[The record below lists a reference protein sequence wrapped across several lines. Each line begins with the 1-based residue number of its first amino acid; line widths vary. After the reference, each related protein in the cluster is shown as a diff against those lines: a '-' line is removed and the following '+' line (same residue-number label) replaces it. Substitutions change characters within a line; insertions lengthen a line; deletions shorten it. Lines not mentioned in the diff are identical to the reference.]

1 MAKNFVVS
9 MILNARETVS
19 GPMRRVQS
27 MLTGIRARAS
37 AVTRSLGFHK
47 ITDGFRRLGS
57 SFAGLG
63 RHISGVG
70 VGLLGLAGIGFGGGV
85 LAWLHSGAGEA
96 DVLAKFGRTVGISTE
111 RLQQWQHAANQA
123 AGMSNEELRKS
134 FRDLAKNVGDAA
146 NGIGRAKPIFEAL
159 GIPLRDN
166 QGNVR
171 DLNDLLPELQS
182 AFRKIENPALR
193 TSTAMKLFGESGSKM
208 SLLLQ
213 QPQEEMDRL
222 FGDMERLGMIS
233 NEAAADTEAY
243 NDALDSWGKS
253 FTGIR
258 NGLMAYFMPMM
269 TPLIKKMTEF
279 MVSMRPEVVERL
291 GSAISGAANTMM
303 GWFTVAQDGTT
314 PAGQALKSFMATIES
329 LISYGGK
336 IVDFLGGWQN
346 AALALGGILAG
357 PFIASLLSVGTAF
370 AQLGWILASNPIVLA
385 AGLIAGAVYTIY
397 DNWDGIVGYFTGKI
411 DAVRSAFK
419 TGFIDGVMAYM
430 AEFNP
435 FAILYDG
442 FTGLVK
448 YLTDFDLAAMISEKV
463 QAMMSVLPDWVKD
476 KIGVSVS
483 GETPKVPPPGAPP
496 PPPAGAGS
504 MVHNA
509 RQVEQAKAQVYQ
521 GAKAPDP
528 VEGKIV
534 VEIVGDGAA
543 NARVRQSKSTGI
555 GLETSLRTGPS
566 LAGMG
571 AG

>member
-166 QGNVR
+166 HGNVR

-233 NEAAADTEAY
+233 NEAAGDTEAY

-314 PAGQALKSFMATIES
+314 PAGQALRSFMSTIEN

-336 IVDFLGGWQN
+336 IIDFLGGWQN

-370 AQLGWILASNPIVLA
+370 AQLGWVLASNPIVLA

-448 YLTDFDLAAMISEKV
+448 YLTDFDLAAIISEKV
-463 QAMMSVLPDWVKD
+463 QAMMSVLPDWVVEKL
-476 KIGVSVS
+476 GVGKAEPVQSAP
-483 GETPKVPPPGAPP
+483 TPVQSAD
-496 PPPAGAGS
+496 PPAVS
-504 MVHNA
+504 MEQSA
-509 RQVEQAKAQVYQ
+509 RQVEQAKAQAYQ
-521 GAKAPDP
+521 GARAPDP

>member
-166 QGNVR
+166 HGNVR

-233 NEAAADTEAY
+233 NEAAGDTEAY

-314 PAGQALKSFMATIES
+314 PAGQALKSFMSTIEN

-336 IVDFLGGWQN
+336 IIDFLGGWQN

-370 AQLGWILASNPIVLA
+370 AQLGWVLASNPIVLA

-448 YLTDFDLAAMISEKV
+448 YLTDFDLAAIISEKV
-463 QAMMSVLPDWVKD
+463 QAMMSVLPDWVVEKL
-476 KIGVSVS
+476 GVGKAEPVQSAPTPVQSADPAAVS
-483 GETPKVPPPGAPP
+483 MEQ
-496 PPPAGAGS
+496 S
-504 MVHNA
+504 A
-509 RQVEQAKAQVYQ
+509 RQVEQAKAQAYQ
-521 GAKAPDP
+521 GARAPDP

>member
-314 PAGQALKSFMATIES
+314 PAGQALKSFMSTIES

-336 IVDFLGGWQN
+336 IIEFLGGWQN

-463 QAMMSVLPDWVKD
+463 QAMMSVLPDWVVEKL
-476 KIGVSVS
+476 GV
-483 GETPKVPPPGAPP
+483 GKAAPVQAAP
-496 PPPAGAGS
+496 APVQPADPPAVS
-504 MVHNA
+504 MEQSA
-509 RQVEQAKAQVYQ
+509 RQVEQAKAQAYQ
-521 GAKAPDP
+521 VAKAPDP

>member
-96 DVLAKFGRTVGISTE
+96 DVLAKFGRTVGLSAE

-123 AGMSNEELRKS
+123 AGMTNEELRKS
-134 FRDLAKNVGDAA
+134 FRDLSKNVGDAA
-146 NGIGRAKPIFEAL
+146 NGIGRARPIFEAL
-159 GIPLRDN
+159 GIPLRDSS
-166 QGNVR
+166 GEMR
-171 DLNDLLPELQS
+171 TLNEILPELQA
-182 AFRKIENPALR
+182 AFQKIEDPSLK
-193 TSTAMKLFGESGSKM
+193 TSAAMKLFGESGSKM

-233 NEAAADTEAY
+233 NEAAGDTEAY

-303 GWFTVAQDGTT
+303 GLFTVAQDGTT
-314 PAGQALKSFMATIES
+314 PAGQALKSFMSTIEN

-336 IVDFLGGWQN
+336 IIDFLGGWQN

-370 AQLGWILASNPIVLA
+370 AQLGWVLASNPIVLA

-448 YLTDFDLAAMISEKV
+448 YLTDFDLAAIISEKV
-463 QAMMSVLPDWVKD
+463 QAMMSVLPDWVVEKL
-476 KIGVSVS
+476 GVGKAEPLQSAP
-483 GETPKVPPPGAPP
+483 TPVQSAD
-496 PPPAGAGS
+496 PPAVS
-504 MVHNA
+504 MEQSA
-509 RQVEQAKAQVYQ
+509 RQVEQAKAQAYQ
-521 GAKAPDP
+521 GARAPDP

>member
-96 DVLAKFGRTVGISTE
+96 DVLAKFGRTVGLSAE

-123 AGMSNEELRKS
+123 AGMTNEELRKS
-134 FRDLAKNVGDAA
+134 FRDLSKNVGDAA
-146 NGIGRAKPIFEAL
+146 NGIGRARPIFEAL
-159 GIPLRDN
+159 GIPLRDSS
-166 QGNVR
+166 GEMR
-171 DLNDLLPELQS
+171 TLNEILPELQA
-182 AFRKIENPALR
+182 AFQKIEDPSLK
-193 TSTAMKLFGESGSKM
+193 TSAAMKLFGESGSKM

-233 NEAAADTEAY
+233 NEAAGDTEAY

-314 PAGQALKSFMATIES
+314 PAGQALKSFMSTIEN

-336 IVDFLGGWQN
+336 IIDFLGGWQN

-370 AQLGWILASNPIVLA
+370 AQLGWVLASNPIVLA

-448 YLTDFDLAAMISEKV
+448 YLTDFDLAAIISEKV
-463 QAMMSVLPDWVKD
+463 QAMMSVLPDWVVEKL
-476 KIGVSVS
+476 GVGKAEPVQSAP
-483 GETPKVPPPGAPP
+483 TPVQSAD
-496 PPPAGAGS
+496 PPAVS
-504 MVHNA
+504 MEQSA
-509 RQVEQAKAQVYQ
+509 RQVEQAKAQAYQ
-521 GAKAPDP
+521 GARAPDP

>member
-1 MAKNFVVS
+1 MANNFVVS

-123 AGMSNEELRKS
+123 AGMTNEELRKS

-171 DLNDLLPELQS
+171 DLNDLLPELQA

-233 NEAAADTEAY
+233 NEAAGDTEAY

-269 TPLIKKMTEF
+269 TPLIKKMTDF
-279 MVSMRPEVVERL
+279 MVSMRPDVVERL
-291 GSAISGAANTMM
+291 GSAISGATNTMM

-314 PAGQALKSFMATIES
+314 PAGQALKSFMSTIES

-370 AQLGWILASNPIVLA
+370 AQLGWVLASNPIVLA

-411 DAVRSAFK
+411 DAVRAAFK

-463 QAMMSVLPDWVKD
+463 QAMMSVLPDWVVEKLGMG
-476 KIGVSVS
+476 KAEPVQS
-483 GETPKVPPPGAPP
+483 APMP
-496 PPPAGAGS
+496 VQPADPPAVS
-504 MVHNA
+504 MEQSA
-509 RQVEQAKAQVYQ
+509 RQVEQAKAQAYQ

-534 VEIVGDGAA
+534 VEIVCDGAA

>member
-47 ITDGFRRLGS
+47 ITDGFRRLGT

-123 AGMSNEELRKS
+123 AGMTNEELRKS

-171 DLNDLLPELQS
+171 DLNDLLPELQA

-258 NGLMAYFMPMM
+258 NGLMSYFMPMM

-314 PAGQALKSFMATIES
+314 PAGQALKSFMSTIES

-336 IVDFLGGWQN
+336 IIDFLGGWQN

-463 QAMMSVLPDWVKD
+463 QAMMSVLPDWVVEKLGMG
-476 KIGVSVS
+476 KAEPVQSAP
-483 GETPKVPPPGAPP
+483 TPVQPAD
-496 PPPAGAGS
+496 PPAVS
-504 MVHNA
+504 MEQSA
-509 RQVEQAKAQVYQ
+509 RQVEQAKAQAYQ

-543 NARVRQSKSTGI
+543 NARVRQSKSSGI